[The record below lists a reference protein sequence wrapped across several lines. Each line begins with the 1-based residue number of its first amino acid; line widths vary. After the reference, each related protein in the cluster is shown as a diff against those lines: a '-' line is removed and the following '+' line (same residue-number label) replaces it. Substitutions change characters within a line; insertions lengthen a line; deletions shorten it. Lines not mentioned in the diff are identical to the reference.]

1 MKEKKAPIILTTG
14 QTIRVIRMQQ
24 GIKQYEVERKVEL
37 AQGRLSRIEVADEDL
52 KVSTLIKIC
61 EALKT
66 SPAEFFQIK
75 RGI

>member
-52 KVSTLIKIC
+52 KVSTLLKIC
-61 EALKT
+61 KALKT